1 MFPPRP
7 PLTERGYE
15 YDNQEDR
22 WRDDP
27 RLEPG
32 MSRDRSY
39 GDSQHYD
46 RYHGNTLPREEISHQ
61 HLHHH
66 HAPPGNG
73 RDFYDERGQGLYHP
87 PHNRNYPQYE
97 DDFHSMHQ
105 HYDEEY

>member
-1 MFPPRP
+1 MS
-7 PLTERGYE
+7 ERGYD
-15 YDNQEDR
+15 YDNQEER
-22 WRDDP
+22 WREDP
-27 RLEPG
+27 RLEPV
-32 MSRDRSY
+32 MSRDRGY

-46 RYHGNTLPREEISHQ
+46 RYQANSLPREDLSHQ

-66 HAPPGNG
+66 Q
-73 RDFYDERGQGLYHP
+73 DFYDERGQGLYHP